1 MKFDDWDAYFSSL
14 IGDDLLQVP
23 GLASWSIMKAGR
35 CTALRAVFAGFSPSL
50 CR

>member
-23 GLASWSIMKAGR
+23 VSHRFGVEDVHHFYTSAVGR
-35 CTALRAVFAGFSPSL
+35 KGAVVS
-50 CR
+50 